1 LTNTVAKLKLQKLW
15 AAEAACWRAECA
27 QGDNPEVVGRL
38 EALARQSERDVYVL
52 KVAQQVLR
60 GQPGSPW
67 NSLSF

>member
-1 LTNTVAKLKLQKLW
+1 MESGPNTVLDDPTSLTIVQAAK
-15 AAEAACWRAECA
+15 AAMAT
-27 QGDNPEVVGRL
+27 DHPEVVGRL

-60 GQPGSPW
+60 GQPGSRW